1 MWAKVFEYESA
12 IWRAR
17 FAKHYDLAPGRPSR
31 ELMLEYQIR
40 AIVLSAPIQF
50 KDEEDDRQY
59 LWMEVMQTM
68 LEEYLKIPIAVGEI
82 SKTLRSIRETLRGVE
97 FLSQFQKE
105 RTSSQLFYALQLCLT
120 SFALDPTITEPCRR
134 TDYDIR
140 QVYSYE
146 ERVGGAFIDHDELD
160 LAKLLNLRNFWQRHF
175 LNASE
180 LTYQESFSGMPEELK
195 PKTRKDNLAE
205 ISKLSPS
212 WLGYYSCM
220 HPLSDLCRLDE
231 RQTCADL
238 ETHGDSIDVMTLD
251 LQPSPEKF
259 WPEQC
264 SKLIPLASRP
274 DINRIYFDGRQ
285 RAYGAAYEAGNY
297 VFGFTEEI
305 AVPHGGFE
313 GWTRICFT
321 IVEVDDEEDEMPPS
335 PAMDGEGW
343 IHGYEAV
350 IIPGGRIML
359 GRWVDLKE
367 PETRGPFIFWDV

>member
-1 MWAKVFEYESA
+1 MWVTVFEYESA

-17 FAKHYDLAPGRPSR
+17 FVKHYDMAPGRPSR
-31 ELMLEYQIR
+31 ELRFEYQIR

-50 KDEEDDRQY
+50 KEEEDDRQY

-68 LEEYLKIPIAVGEI
+68 LEESLKIPIALGEI
-82 SKTLRSIRETLRGVE
+82 SKTLQRIRETLRV
-97 FLSQFQKE
+97 
-105 RTSSQLFYALQLCLT
+105 CLT
-120 SFALDPTITEPCRR
+120 SFALDPTIAEPCRR

-146 ERVGGAFIDHDELD
+146 ERVGGAFIDHDDLD
-160 LAKLLNLRNFWQRHF
+160 LPKLLNLRNFWQRHF

-180 LTYQESFSGMPEELK
+180 LTYQESFSGLPEELK
-195 PKTRKDNLAE
+195 PKTRKDNPAE
-205 ISKLSPS
+205 VSKLSPS

-220 HPLSDLCRLDE
+220 HPLSDLQRLDE

-238 ETHGDSIDVMTLD
+238 ETHGDSIDVMVGGWRVARKAVMTRLTYVKTLD

-264 SKLIPLASRP
+264 SKLIPLASGP
-274 DINRIYFDGRQ
+274 EIKQIYFDGRQ
-285 RAYGAAYEAGNY
+285 RAYGGAYEAGNY

-313 GWTRICFT
+313 GWTRVCFI
-321 IVEVDDEEDEMPPS
+321 IVETDDKEDEMPPS

-343 IHGYEAV
+343 IYGYEAV

-359 GRWVDLKE
+359 GRWVDMKE
-367 PETRGPFIFWDV
+367 PEARGPFIFWDV